1 MSGKSVPDDS
11 FRSIAPMFGV
21 KNIEQTVEFYQERLG
36 FSVQGI
42 WKDIGPYA
50 IVRRGGVVAPMFGV
64 KNIEQTVDSIKRD
77 WGSRIHFFQV
87 KEEDS
92 GHTSVYIS
100 VDDANAVYEE
110 LKNLGHTNLKPPT
123 DKPYGRRDF
132 GVPDLDGHWLFF
144 SSPSPSA

>member
-50 IVRRGGVVAPMFGV
+50 IVRRGGVV
-64 KNIEQTVDSIKRD
+64 
-77 WGSRIHFFQV
+77 IHFFQV